1 MGLQSCL
8 RRPFN
13 CQRDLPRTWI
23 QPHRALAPTP
33 DSAYVEVLEASSA
46 RQGPPRS
53 DLCQRAQPCHSQSAT
68 SSFTLRVI
76 ELPVAPSPHP
86 PTPAHT
92 LSLCLPPL
100 LGQEGRVLPAPRAS
114 DGAVPWAG
122 LPPILK
128 DILNFNAVVT
138 SFRKSSFVLLLPLI
152 SPRYCS
158 CLSVRLA
165 SLGWS
170 GGTEATSVEGL
181 SKRLTGPH
189 REASTTS
196 LCHYPHSASEETES
210 WRSEGT
216 YRGRTAAPRWN
227 WGRSLQVPRQALS
240 CAGRALRWRGGELGH
255 CEIGGW
261 PSQTFPAPGFS
272 DPTNITSRSDVA
284 SESLLCP
291 HCLKQSRVPL
301 HPFALLKFVFIAL
314 IML

>member
-46 RQGPPRS
+46 RRGPPRS

-86 PTPAHT
+86 HPAHT

-165 SLGWS
+165 SPGWS

-189 REASTTS
+189 REASTAS

-216 YRGRTAAPRWN
+216 YRGCTAASPTSGPQLCWKGTPVERR
-227 WGRSLQVPRQALS
+227 GAGAL
-240 CAGRALRWRGGELGH
+240 
-255 CEIGGW
+255 
-261 PSQTFPAPGFS
+261 
-272 DPTNITSRSDVA
+272 
-284 SESLLCP
+284 
-291 HCLKQSRVPL
+291 
-301 HPFALLKFVFIAL
+301 
-314 IML
+314 